1 MNLFPWLTE
10 LPAMYLAFASCLLE
24 RGEEKEKKTPK
35 KDANLR
41 EARAHRRKRRL
52 EWIILSEERIILA
65 Q

>member
-1 MNLFPWLTE
+1 
-10 LPAMYLAFASCLLE
+10 MYLAFASCLLE
-24 RGEEKEKKTPK
+24 RGEKKEKKTPK